1 MELDI
6 IRWVQILDGPFW
18 RAFFEFFTFLG
29 SEYFLIFAVAFIYL
43 VWDKRFGEQ
52 IAFVTMLSVTLN
64 GVLKDWF
71 QFHRPIGQPGIKSPA
86 AGSVLSD
93 YSTGGYPYSYSFPSG
108 HSQLS
113 ATFFTYFALV
123 LKKKW
128 LSIAAGAAIL
138 LVGVS
143 RLFLGVHYPKD
154 VLFGYALG
162 VLLSAGMYHVSKNV
176 KNITWLYLICFFAIA
191 PFAIFVVHSADTM
204 KALGGFAGFIL
215 GNFLE
220 KRYLGFSTD
229 VGVRA
234 KSFRILIAMLG
245 AIAVSVFFELCLPHS
260 LLFQL
265 LQYFMVVL
273 TTVFFC
279 PMFSEWLRKRKEL

>member
-113 ATFFTYFALV
+113 ATFFTYLALG

-128 LSIAAGAAIL
+128 LNIAVIAVIF
-138 LVGVS
+138 LVGLS

-162 VLLSAGMYHVSKNV
+162 ILLAVGMYVISKKI
-176 KNITWLYLICFFAIA
+176 KNSIFLYMIAFLVIA
-191 PFAIFVVHSADTM
+191 PFAIFIVHSADTM
-204 KALGGFAGFIL
+204 KALGGLAGFIL
-215 GNFLE
+215 GNYFE
-220 KRYLGFSTD
+220 KRYVGFSTE
-229 VGVRA
+229 VGIRPKV
-234 KSFRILIAMLG
+234 FRLLTAMIG
-245 AIAVSVFFELCLPHS
+245 AAAVMVVFEICLPHS
-260 LLFQL
+260 LLFRF
-265 LQYFMVVL
+265 LQYFAVVL

-279 PMFSEWLRKRKEL
+279 PMLSEWIWKRKEG